1 MGACSGHEGAIYSS
15 TKQIGG
21 LNTFSLNI
29 NNAVLDVTSFG
40 NSWKEHIDGVKD
52 FSGSASGYLDYKDA
66 VQKEI
71 VDKILSSSESTLT
84 LDFKVTND
92 LTLTGS
98 AKISSLSTTV
108 AVSDKVGISFNF
120 VGNGALNIKQVS

>member
-52 FSGSASGYLDYKDA
+52 FSGSASGYLDYSDV

-84 LDFKVTND
+84 IDFKVTKD

-98 AKISSLSTTV
+98 VKISSLSTTV

-120 VGNGALNIKQVS
+120 VGNGALNVKQVS

>member
-40 NSWKEHIDGVKD
+40 NAWKEHIDGVKD
-52 FSGSASGYLDYKDA
+52 FSGSASGYLDYSDA

-84 LDFKVTND
+84 IDFKVTKD

-98 AKISSLSTTV
+98 VRISSLSTTV

-120 VGNGALNIKQVS
+120 VGNGAINVKQVS

>member
-52 FSGSASGYLDYKDA
+52 FSGSASGYLDYSDV

-84 LDFKVTND
+84 IDFKVTKD

-98 AKISSLSTTV
+98 VKISSLSATI

-120 VGNGALNIKQVS
+120 VGNGALNVKQVS

>member
-40 NSWKEHIDGVKD
+40 NAWKEHIDGVKD
-52 FSGSASGYLDYKDA
+52 FSGSASGYLDYSDA

-84 LDFKVTND
+84 IDFKVTKD

-98 AKISSLSTTV
+98 VRISSLSTTV

-120 VGNGALNIKQVS
+120 VGNGALTVKVGS